1 MGWGAII
8 SAGLQAAPAIIGGF
22 NAFREG
28 RRAETRAEQD
38 YAAQQARTQQ
48 IDDMARQQMRLFDM
62 EYAAREE
69 QRDYYRNMDEINRA
83 ILQNERD
90 FDMQRMLRTDAQ
102 LASERDF
109 YINRQMDLDRDA
121 AAERARQLQQLINNQ
136 MLAASER
143 DVALDELKRAQ
154 EIAAG
159 ERETD
164 LRNFHEAQFQARAE
178 RQFAIEQMEQ
188 KRATARAERDFE
200 LERRNEL
207 ENRLTDYG
215 AAMAQLQESF
225 GPARRMRELT
235 DADIDRE
242 VGRRRDLVSSAYD
255 RVIDRVSG
263 TNEADLMRRGIQG
276 TDPGDTRA
284 RIAARL
290 ADDLAMQ
297 QMAAEDSA
305 INYLSNEQ
313 NLMLSN
319 IQGDYATR
327 DMAYRDMTAGQ
338 LAGFNEFAGL
348 LNSTPSANNY
358 NLDVGIGSAVYDRGI
373 QSANQYQAPLA
384 VNSAI
389 YDQAIGSG
397 FGQTLGL
404 PSAVN
409 NQQLRSA
416 ALMGPFGSTSFA
428 DASYL
433 EAANKNLNTL
443 LAQST
448 NQYENNM
455 GLADAQDDVVGDA
468 FTSVGNIGSG
478 LLGQLFPGTFG
489 TPEPYT
495 EQMGGTI
502 MTGSGMTGYGRS
514 FGSVYGSK

>member
-1 MGWGAII
+1 
-8 SAGLQAAPAIIGGF
+8 
-22 NAFREG
+22 
-28 RRAETRAEQD
+28 
-38 YAAQQARTQQ
+38 
-48 IDDMARQQMRLFDM
+48 
-62 EYAAREE
+62 
-69 QRDYYRNMDEINRA
+69 
-83 ILQNERD
+83 
-90 FDMQRMLRTDAQ
+90 
-102 LASERDF
+102 
-109 YINRQMDLDRDA
+109 
-121 AAERARQLQQLINNQ
+121 
-136 MLAASER
+136 
-143 DVALDELKRAQ
+143 
-154 EIAAG
+154 
-159 ERETD
+159 
-164 LRNFHEAQFQARAE
+164 
-178 RQFAIEQMEQ
+178 
-188 KRATARAERDFE
+188 
-200 LERRNEL
+200 
-207 ENRLTDYG
+207 
-215 AAMAQLQESF
+215 
-225 GPARRMRELT
+225 
-235 DADIDRE
+235 
-242 VGRRRDLVSSAYD
+242 
-255 RVIDRVSG
+255 
-263 TNEADLMRRGIQG
+263 
-276 TDPGDTRA
+276 
-284 RIAARL
+284 
-290 ADDLAMQ
+290 
-297 QMAAEDSA
+297 
-305 INYLSNEQ
+305 
-313 NLMLSN
+313 
-319 IQGDYATR
+319 
-327 DMAYRDMTAGQ
+327 
-338 LAGFNEFAGL
+338 
-348 LNSTPSANNY
+348 
-358 NLDVGIGSAVYDRGI
+358 VYDRGI